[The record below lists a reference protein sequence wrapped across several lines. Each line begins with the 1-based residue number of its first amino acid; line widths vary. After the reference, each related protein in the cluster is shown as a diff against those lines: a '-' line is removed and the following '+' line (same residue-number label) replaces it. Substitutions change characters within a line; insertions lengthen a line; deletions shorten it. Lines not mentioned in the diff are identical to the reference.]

1 MRIVKDAAERKNEIL
16 DVAEELFTQKGFDDT
31 STNDI
36 INVIGIARGTLYHHF
51 KSKEEILDAVIER
64 LEGQLLTTA
73 KTIATDKSIPV
84 LQRFTMTIMALN
96 VDTTLGQE
104 VIKQVHRPQNALLHQ
119 KMQNRLIAEVVPIV
133 GNLISEGVSLGI
145 FNTKHPIEAAE
156 MIMIYSN
163 IAFDEMIELSE
174 DEIMRKIQAF
184 IYHTERVLGAKQ
196 GLLVEVIMPIFL
208 KEING

>member
-1 MRIVKDAAERKNEIL
+1 MRIVKEAAERKNEIL

-36 INVIGIARGTLYHHF
+36 INTIGIARGTLYHHF

-64 LEGQLLTTA
+64 LEAQLLTTA
-73 KTIATDKSIPV
+73 KMIATDKSIPV
-84 LQRFTMTIMALN
+84 LQRFTKTIMALN
-96 VDTTLGQE
+96 VDTTLGRE

-119 KMQNRLIAEVVPIV
+119 KMQKRLIAEVVPIV
-133 GNLISEGVSLGI
+133 GNLISEGTTLGI

-163 IAFDEMIELSE
+163 IAFDEMIELPE

>member
-64 LEGQLLTTA
+64 MEGQLLATA
-73 KTIATDKSIPV
+73 RMIATDRSIPI
-84 LQRFTMTIMALN
+84 LQRLTQTIMALN
-96 VDTTLGQE
+96 VDTTLGNE

-119 KMQNRLIAEVVPIV
+119 KMQKRIIAEIVPIV
-133 GNLISEGVSLGI
+133 GNLIFEGATLGI

-163 IAFDEMIELSE
+163 IAFDEMMEYPR
-174 DEIMRKIQAF
+174 DEIMKKIQAF

-196 GLLVEVIMPIFL
+196 GILVEVIMPIFL

>member
-156 MIMIYSN
+156 MVMIYSN
-163 IAFDEMIELSE
+163 VAFDDMMELTE
-174 DEIMRKIQAF
+174 EEIMGKVQAF

-196 GLLVEVIMPIFL
+196 GILVEVIMPIFL
-208 KEING
+208 KEINK

>member
-64 LEGQLLTTA
+64 LEGQLLATA

-96 VDTTLGQE
+96 VDTPLGQE
-104 VIKQVHRPQNALLHQ
+104 VIKQVHRPQNALLHK

-156 MIMIYSN
+156 MVMIYSN
-163 IAFDEMIELSE
+163 VAFDDMMELTE
-174 DEIMRKIQAF
+174 EEIMGKVQAF

-196 GLLVEVIMPIFL
+196 GILVEVIMPIFL
-208 KEING
+208 KEINK

>member
-1 MRIVKDAAERKNEIL
+1 MRIVKEAAERKNEIL

-36 INVIGIARGTLYHHF
+36 INAIGIARGTLYHHF

-64 LEGQLLTTA
+64 MESHLLATA
-73 KTIATDKSIPV
+73 KMIATDKSIPI
-84 LQRFTMTIMALN
+84 LQRFTKTIMALN

-119 KMQNRLIAEVVPIV
+119 KMQKRLISEVVPIV
-133 GNLISEGVSLGI
+133 GNLISEGVTLGI
-145 FNTKHPIEAAE
+145 FNTIHPMEAAE

-163 IAFDEMIELSE
+163 VAFDEMMELRE

-184 IYHTERVLGAKQ
+184 IYHTERVLGAEQ

-208 KEING
+208 KK

>member
-1 MRIVKDAAERKNEIL
+1 MRIVKEAAERKNEIL

-36 INVIGIARGTLYHHF
+36 INAIGIARGTLYHHF

-64 LEGQLLTTA
+64 MESHLLATA
-73 KTIATDKSIPV
+73 KMIATDKSIPI
-84 LQRFTMTIMALN
+84 LQRFTKTIMALN

-119 KMQNRLIAEVVPIV
+119 KMQKRLISEVVPIV
-133 GNLISEGVSLGI
+133 GNLISEGVTLGI
-145 FNTKHPIEAAE
+145 FNTIHPMEAAE

-163 IAFDEMIELSE
+163 VAFDEMMELRE

-184 IYHTERVLGAKQ
+184 IYHTERVLGAEQ

-208 KEING
+208 QEMNG

>member
-1 MRIVKDAAERKNEIL
+1 MRIVKEAAERKNEIL

-36 INVIGIARGTLYHHF
+36 INTIGIARGTLYHHF

-64 LEGQLLTTA
+64 LEAQLLTTA
-73 KTIATDKSIPV
+73 KMIATDKSIPV
-84 LQRFTMTIMALN
+84 LQRFTKTIMALN
-96 VDTTLGQE
+96 VDTTLGRE

-119 KMQNRLIAEVVPIV
+119 KMQKRLIAEVVPIV
-133 GNLISEGVSLGI
+133 GNLISEGTTLGI
-145 FNTKHPIEAAE
+145 FNTKYPIEAAE
-156 MIMIYSN
+156 MIIIYSN
-163 IAFDEMIELSE
+163 IAFDEMIELPE

>member
-1 MRIVKDAAERKNEIL
+1 MRIVKEAAERKSEIL

-36 INVIGIARGTLYHHF
+36 IKAIGIARGTLYHHF

-64 LEGQLLTTA
+64 MEGQLLATA
-73 KTIATDKSIPV
+73 KIIATDKSIPI
-84 LQRFTMTIMALN
+84 LQRLTKTVMALN

-119 KMQNRLIAEVVPIV
+119 KMQKRIIAEVVPIV
-133 GNLISEGVSLGI
+133 GNMISEGVELGI
-145 FNTKHPIEAAE
+145 FDTKHPLEAAE
-156 MIMIYSN
+156 MVMIYSN
-163 IAFDEMIELSE
+163 VAFDEMMELRE
-174 DEIMRKIQAF
+174 DEIMAKIQAF

>member
-1 MRIVKDAAERKNEIL
+1 MRIVKEAAERKNEIL

-36 INVIGIARGTLYHHF
+36 INAIGIARGTLYHHF

-64 LEGQLLTTA
+64 MESHLLATA
-73 KTIATDKSIPV
+73 KMIATDKSIPI
-84 LQRFTMTIMALN
+84 LQRFTKTIMALN

-119 KMQNRLIAEVVPIV
+119 KMQKRLISEVVPIV
-133 GNLISEGVSLGI
+133 GNLISEGVTLGI
-145 FNTKHPIEAAE
+145 FNTIHPMEAAE

-163 IAFDEMIELSE
+163 VAFDEMMELRE

-184 IYHTERVLGAKQ
+184 IYHTERVLGAEQ

-208 KEING
+208 KEVNG

>member
-1 MRIVKDAAERKNEIL
+1 MRIVKEAAERKNEIL

-36 INVIGIARGTLYHHF
+36 INIIGIARGTLYHHF

-64 LEGQLLTTA
+64 LEGQLFATA
-73 KTIATDKSIPV
+73 KMIATDKSIPV
-84 LQRFTMTIMALN
+84 LQRFTKTIMALN

-119 KMQNRLIAEVVPIV
+119 KMQNRIISEVVPIV
-133 GNLISEGVSLGI
+133 GNLISEGTALGL

-163 IAFDEMIELSE
+163 VAFDEMMELPE
-174 DEIMRKIQAF
+174 DEIMKKIEAF

>member
-1 MRIVKDAAERKNEIL
+1 MRIVKEAAERKNEIL

-36 INVIGIARGTLYHHF
+36 INAIGIARGTLYHHF

-64 LEGQLLTTA
+64 MESHLLATA
-73 KTIATDKSIPV
+73 KMIATDKSIPI
-84 LQRFTMTIMALN
+84 LQRFTKTIMALN

-119 KMQNRLIAEVVPIV
+119 KMQKRLISEVVPIV
-133 GNLISEGVSLGI
+133 GNLISEGVTLGI
-145 FNTKHPIEAAE
+145 FNTIHPMEAAE

-163 IAFDEMIELSE
+163 VAFDEMMEHPR
-174 DEIMRKIQAF
+174 DEIMKKIQAF
-184 IYHTERVLGAKQ
+184 IYHTERVLGAEQ

>member
-1 MRIVKDAAERKNEIL
+1 MRIVKEAAERKNEIL

-36 INVIGIARGTLYHHF
+36 INAIGIARGTLYHHF

-64 LEGQLLTTA
+64 MESHLLATA
-73 KTIATDKSIPV
+73 KMIATDKSIPI
-84 LQRFTMTIMALN
+84 LQRFTKTIMALN

-119 KMQNRLIAEVVPIV
+119 KMQKRLISEVVPIV
-133 GNLISEGVSLGI
+133 GNLISEGVTLGI
-145 FNTKHPIEAAE
+145 FNTIHPMEAAE

-163 IAFDEMIELSE
+163 VAFDEMMELRE

-184 IYHTERVLGAKQ
+184 IYHTERVLGAEQ

>member
-1 MRIVKDAAERKNEIL
+1 MRIVKEAAERKTEIL

-64 LEGQLLTTA
+64 MEGQLLTTA
-73 KTIATDKSIPV
+73 KMIATDKSIPV
-84 LQRFTMTIMALN
+84 LQRFTKSIMALN
-96 VDTTLGQE
+96 VDTTLGKE

-119 KMQNRLIAEVVPIV
+119 KMQKRMMSEVVPIV
-133 GNLISEGVSLGI
+133 GNLVSEGVELGI

-163 IAFDEMIELSE
+163 VAFDEMIELVDMVSVSGGQRGVQIRM
-174 DEIMRKIQAF
+174 D
-184 IYHTERVLGAKQ
+184 AKT
-196 GLLVEVIMPIFL
+196 LVEYTEATVGSITM
-208 KEING
+208 